1 MSSATL
7 ARESRR
13 GRTWIFLLH
22 LLEMTVAMMVG
33 MLVFGSLVGV
43 IAGAA
48 GSRLEAIRVGE
59 PELFV
64 LGMAASMS
72 VTMVAWMRGR
82 GHSRRSCR
90 EMTAAM
96 FVPAFGLIV
105 GYRLGAVSADAVCP
119 VACALMIPAMAGAM
133 LFRLDAYTTHKHTE
147 VMTRREGPR

>member
-1 MSSATL
+1 MSTATL
-7 ARESRR
+7 AREGRR
-13 GRTWIFLLH
+13 GRTWFFLLH

-48 GSRLEAIRVGE
+48 GSSLEAIRVGQ

-64 LGMAASMS
+64 LGMAAGMS
-72 VTMVAWMRGR
+72 VTMVAWMRRR
-82 GHSRRSCR
+82 GHSHRSCR

-96 FVPAFGLIV
+96 FVPAFGLIA

-133 LFRLDAYTTHKHTE
+133 LFRIDAYTTHEHGEPT
-147 VMTRREGPR
+147 TRGDGPR